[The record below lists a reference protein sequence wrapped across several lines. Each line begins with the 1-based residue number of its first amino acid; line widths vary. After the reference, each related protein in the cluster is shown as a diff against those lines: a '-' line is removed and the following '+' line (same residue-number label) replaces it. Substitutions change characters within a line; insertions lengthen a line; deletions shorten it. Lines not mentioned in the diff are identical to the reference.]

1 MNDDAPWFGK
11 YWVPR
16 RKRFRYVP
24 VTWQGWL
31 ALLASLAAPHLV
43 WLVPSELWPHPL
55 LRLPASIAMLLL
67 ALALLF
73 RLVRARSI
81 EIEAG

>member
-1 MNDDAPWFGK
+1 MKDDAPWFGK

-16 RKRFRYVP
+16 RQRFRYVP
-24 VTWQGWL
+24 ITWQGWL
-31 ALLASLAAPHLV
+31 ALVSAIAAPHLV
-43 WLVPSELWPHPL
+43 WLVPPGIWPHSL
-55 LRLPASIAMLLL
+55 LRLPASFALLFL
-67 ALALLF
+67 AIALLF